1 MRGRLS
7 FITSIIAILVLLSS
21 VGCAKKFVDSRIL
34 LDDTVRAKPVEA
46 AKKPKPKPDT
56 VEIKKPEKV
65 LPPIIEERIKEE
77 KIPAARVVE
86 PEVAKP
92 EEIVKGIQD
101 IFFDYDR
108 FYVRDEAELI
118 MEKNAGYL
126 KENTSFKIIIEGYC
140 DERGTAEY
148 NIALG
153 ESRAQAAKEYL
164 LKSGIA
170 PTRISTI
177 SYGKERPFCTEH
189 NEDCWQANRRVHF
202 VIE

>member
-1 MRGRLS
+1 M
-7 FITSIIAILVLLSS
+7 
-21 VGCAKKFVDSRIL
+21 AK
-34 LDDTVRAKPVEA
+34 
-46 AKKPKPKPDT
+46 
-56 VEIKKPEKV
+56 
-65 LPPIIEERIKEE
+65 ERIKEE

-86 PEVAKP
+86 PEVVKP
-92 EEIVKGIQD
+92 EEIAKGIQD

-108 FYVRDEAELI
+108 FYIRDEAELI
-118 MEKNAGYL
+118 MGKNAEYL
-126 KENTSFKIIIEGYC
+126 KENTSSKIIIEGYC